1 MSIEECKAA
10 TCAANPEAIASLLD
24 GNGDLAKALLV
35 PEKDT
40 QALIDLARY
49 QHQVLSEIAE
59 TIDSSRDLLNCSAR
73 RLHEM
78 RVHYCARRQKR
89 AVVVSVGSYGPFEAG
104 DAEAWRS
111 AFDALAAE
119 NEA

>member
-24 GNGDLAKALLV
+24 GNGDLMALLV

-73 RLHEM
+73 RFA
-78 RVHYCARRQKR
+78 RNAGSYCARRQKR
-89 AVVVSVGSYGPFEAG
+89 GCCRASGAM
-104 DAEAWRS
+104 DRS
-111 AFDALAAE
+111 RPVTRRPPSPHSILSASKTRL
-119 NEA
+119 

>member
-59 TIDSSRDLLNCSAR
+59 TIDSRGDTNKSADDK
-73 RLHEM
+73 LTI
-78 RVHYCARRQKR
+78 
-89 AVVVSVGSYGPFEAG
+89 VSPSLFGFCFISNVDDVPT
-104 DAEAWRS
+104 DAP
-111 AFDALAAE
+111 AE
-119 NEA
+119 L